1 MWVCFPQ
8 GLAGSIHDIAGSG
21 NCKIEKVTG
30 SYRDVLRDS
39 MDTEYSDVINEYSEF
54 AV

>member
-1 MWVCFPQ
+1 MILQ
-8 GLAGSIHDIAGSG
+8 ALEIM
-21 NCKIEKVTG
+21 IEKVTG

>member
-8 GLAGSIHDIAGSG
+8 GLAGSIHDNAGSG